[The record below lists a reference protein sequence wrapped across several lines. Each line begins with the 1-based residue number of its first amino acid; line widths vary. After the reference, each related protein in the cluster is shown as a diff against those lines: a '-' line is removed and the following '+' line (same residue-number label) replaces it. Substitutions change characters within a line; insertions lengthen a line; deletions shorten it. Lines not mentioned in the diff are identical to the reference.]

1 MRWVR
6 CAMRVASTKLKHR
19 LLAVVDSNEWAVD
32 IFKPSVSYGLLAGG
46 SV

>member
-6 CAMRVASTKLKHR
+6 FAIRVASTKPKHR
-19 LLAVVDSNEWAVD
+19 LLAVVDSTEWAVD
-32 IFKPSVSYGLLAGG
+32 VFEPSVSYGLLAGG